1 MNRVSVPKNVILAIV
16 GIAQLM
22 DILDM
27 AIVNVALPSIF
38 RELRFTSLTSLQWI
52 TSAYVLAYG
61 GFLILGGRA
70 ADLFGRRRVFV
81 AGTAVF
87 VLASLATGAARDS
100 LMIEVSRGL
109 QGLGAAF
116 MSPAALS
123 IVLATFTDKRER
135 TRALGIWGAIGASG
149 AVVGAVLG
157 GVITTYLGWRWNFFI
172 NIFVGAAVVAAA
184 LRFVP
189 PDAARA
195 AGRRIDVLGAVLV
208 TGGLVLLVY
217 ALTQAPAHGWGSPQS
232 ITGLAAGAALLGG
245 FALHEA
251 RTADQLV
258 PFGIFRVRNLAAGD
272 IAYLGNVAAFAALFF
287 FPTLYLQD
295 ILGFSPLQTGLAF
308 LPLAVA
314 VGAAAMLGSR
324 LAGRVG
330 YKWPMVAG
338 PLITAAGLALLAG
351 MGAGGTY
358 LGDVL
363 PGFLVTGTGVGM
375 TVVAA
380 TIAATGAAPP
390 DQEGLASAL
399 LTAAQQLG
407 FALGYAILAGVAGS
421 ATAGY
426 LASHPHGQGALA
438 QVHGYRSAFL
448 VAAAVAVACSLF
460 ALAFVRWRHGEK
472 TPQSGRPRSAGVM
485 RRPVMDTLEV
495 RWPGLAAHAAGLL
508 LRLPGPV
515 RRRGLARALDRAQA
529 AFNRGDFQ
537 AVLAL
542 FADDVD
548 YVPPPPLSRTPIRG
562 RTAVLRFWQA
572 MPDRYQRSTITNL
585 SVEQTRPRRLVRTA
599 RLSHTGPDSTLDY
612 VIRQTTQIRRGRVV
626 RQVNETLEGA

>member
-1 MNRVSVPKNVILAIV
+1 
-16 GIAQLM
+16 
-22 DILDM
+22 
-27 AIVNVALPSIF
+27 
-38 RELRFTSLTSLQWI
+38 
-52 TSAYVLAYG
+52 
-61 GFLILGGRA
+61 
-70 ADLFGRRRVFV
+70 
-81 AGTAVF
+81 
-87 VLASLATGAARDS
+87 
-100 LMIEVSRGL
+100 
-109 QGLGAAF
+109 
-116 MSPAALS
+116 
-123 IVLATFTDKRER
+123 
-135 TRALGIWGAIGASG
+135 
-149 AVVGAVLG
+149 
-157 GVITTYLGWRWNFFI
+157 
-172 NIFVGAAVVAAA
+172 
-184 LRFVP
+184 
-189 PDAARA
+189 
-195 AGRRIDVLGAVLV
+195 
-208 TGGLVLLVY
+208 
-217 ALTQAPAHGWGSPQS
+217 
-232 ITGLAAGAALLGG
+232 
-245 FALHEA
+245 
-251 RTADQLV
+251 
-258 PFGIFRVRNLAAGD
+258 
-272 IAYLGNVAAFAALFF
+272 
-287 FPTLYLQD
+287 
-295 ILGFSPLQTGLAF
+295 LAF
-308 LPLAVA
+308 LPLTVA
-314 VGAAAMLGSR
+314 VGVTAMLGSR

-330 YKWPMVAG
+330 YKWPMVGG
-338 PLITAAGLALLAG
+338 PLIAAAGLALLAG

-363 PGFLVTGTGVGM
+363 PGFLVTGAGVGTTM
-375 TVVAA
+375 VAA

-390 DQEGLASAL
+390 EQEGLASAL

-460 ALAFVRWRHGEK
+460 ALAFVRWRRGEK

-495 RWPGLAAHAAGLL
+495 HWPGLAAHAAGLL

-515 RRRGLARALDRAQA
+515 RRRGLASAFDRAQA

>member
-172 NIFVGAAVVAAA
+172 NIFAGAAVVAAA

-217 ALTQAPAHGWGSPQS
+217 ALTQAPARGWGSPQS

-251 RTADQLV
+251 RTADRLV
-258 PFGIFRVRNLAAGD
+258 PFGIFRVRNLAAAD
-272 IAYLGNVAAFAALFF
+272 IAYLGNVAAFAAVFF

-363 PGFLVTGTGVGM
+363 PGFLVTGAGVGM
-375 TVVAA
+375 TMVAA

-390 DQEGLASAL
+390 EQEGLASAL

-460 ALAFVRWRHGEK
+460 ALAFVRWRRGEK

-495 RWPGLAAHAAGLL
+495 HWPGLAAHAAGLL

-515 RRRGLARALDRAQA
+515 RRRGLASAFDRAQA